1 MNLIKVT
8 KEGALHF
15 ELLDGRIGAVY
26 PSGYVRVSTKGANYY
41 NRKRLMYQINKTK
54 KEWYNKRIPWGY
66 NIRRVKEY
74 NLLNAF
80 KLLQNFE
87 DKNCKDLSNVTIEG
101 FKCNSR
107 AIKAAEYEINNRI
120 LTVFFKNG
128 SIYNYSDV
136 PLKVYNDFRSSASK
150 GSFLN
155 NVLKG
160 FDFNKITV

>member
-8 KEGALHF
+8 KKGALHF

-26 PSGYVRVSTKGANYY
+26 PSGYVRVSTKGVNYY
-41 NRKRLMYQINKTK
+41 NRKRLMYQVNKTK
-54 KEWYNKRIPWGY
+54 KEWYNRSIPWGY
-66 NIRRVKEY
+66 NLKRIKEP
-74 NLLNAF
+74 NLIQAF

-87 DKNCKDLSNVTIEG
+87 DKNCKGSSNLTMEG

-107 AIKAAEYEINNRI
+107 AIEAAEYDVNGKR

-136 PLKVYNDFRSSASK
+136 PLRVYNDFKSSTSK

-160 FDFNKITV
+160 FNFNKITV

>member
-8 KEGALHF
+8 KKGALHF
-15 ELLDGRIGAVY
+15 ELLDGRIGAIY
-26 PSGYVRVSTKGANYY
+26 PSGYVRVCSKGVNYY
-41 NRKRLMYQINKTK
+41 NRRRLMYQINKRK
-54 KEWYNKRIPWGY
+54 KEWYNRSIPWGY
-66 NIRRVKEY
+66 NLKRVKEP
-74 NLLNAF
+74 NLIQAF

-87 DKNCKDLSNVTIEG
+87 DNNCKNSSNVTMEG

-107 AIKAAEYEINNRI
+107 AIEAAEYEVNNKR

-136 PLKVYNDFRSSASK
+136 PLRVYNDFRSSTSK

-160 FDFNKITV
+160 FNFNKITV